1 MATLVRARAAQMR
14 DVLAW
19 RDVRVVL
26 SLFCLAQLL
35 DGVTTYVALS
45 THQFQEANPLLGSI
59 LDSHPSAALA
69 VKLGVAA
76 VVVIAILAVRLRWRM
91 RLIVTAIFTILSII
105 APVANLVHLAAQ
117 PG

>member
-1 MATLVRARAAQMR
+1 MVPRLRERTAQMR

-19 RDVRVVL
+19 RDVRLFL

-35 DGVTTYVALS
+35 DGATTYVALS
-45 THQFQEANPLLGSI
+45 THQFRELNPLLGGV
-59 LDSHPSAALA
+59 LDGHPAAALA

-91 RLIVTAIFTILSII
+91 RLVVMASFTAASLI
-105 APVANLVHLAAQ
+105 APLTNLLHMA
-117 PG
+117 GFS